1 MPERS
6 FGRTVRF
13 RRTKLGLSQAKLGEL
28 VGRSPSTVRSWER
41 DRSMP
46 TETAVLHA
54 LSAVL
59 GVDERTL
66 FEKAGQ
72 EAPSDQEISPTLEQA
87 LASLAS
93 PSDREE
99 KRDEED
105 QRGEAMSVEQR
116 SDEVDLTED
125 EPVSTQLELTVDEP
139 KTPKPAE
146 AHTAVPTATPPAKPD
161 PGYVKPP
168 EPYVVTPTTPRFVEP
183 SYVEDAGQRQLY
195 RVRNLATLVVAV
207 AMVVALI
214 WALSETLGALGSWWD
229 GFFGSLRL

>member
-1 MPERS
+1 
-6 FGRTVRF
+6 
-13 RRTKLGLSQAKLGEL
+13 
-28 VGRSPSTVRSWER
+28 
-41 DRSMP
+41 MP
-46 TETAVLHA
+46 TEPSVLHA

-72 EAPSDQEISPTLEQA
+72 EPPHDQETSPTLEEA

-93 PSDREE
+93 PNDAG
-99 KRDEED
+99 DELGQQD
-105 QRGEAMSVEQR
+105 QRGEAVSVEQR
-116 SDEVDLTED
+116 SNEVDLTEE

-139 KTPKPAE
+139 PAPQPLEDDE
-146 AHTAVPTATPPAKPD
+146 AGRSEAVGTKRD

-168 EPYVVTPTTPRFVEP
+168 EPYVVMPTTPRFVEP
-183 SYVEDAGQRQLY
+183 SYVEDARQRQVY

-214 WALSETLGALGSWWD
+214 WALSESLGAFGSWWD
-229 GFFGSLRL
+229 DFFGSLRL